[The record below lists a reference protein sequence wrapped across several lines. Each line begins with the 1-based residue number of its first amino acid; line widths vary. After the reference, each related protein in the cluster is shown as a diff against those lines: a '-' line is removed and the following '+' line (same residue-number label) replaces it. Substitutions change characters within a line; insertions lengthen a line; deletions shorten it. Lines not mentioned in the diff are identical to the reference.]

1 MKPVNEENL
10 YVIQGKD
17 LNQLLWIARHVGKAT
32 GNGGASIVESIEKKL
47 LEHVIPSIMEVTDI
61 VYNDLLRELPFHG
74 TNPFELEE

>member
-17 LNQLLWIARHVGKAT
+17 LNQLLWIARHVNKAM
-32 GNGGASIVESIEKKL
+32 GDDGHFMVEDIEKKL
-47 LEHVIPSIMEVTDI
+47 LEHVIPNIVEMTDL

-74 TNPFELEE
+74 TNPFELDE